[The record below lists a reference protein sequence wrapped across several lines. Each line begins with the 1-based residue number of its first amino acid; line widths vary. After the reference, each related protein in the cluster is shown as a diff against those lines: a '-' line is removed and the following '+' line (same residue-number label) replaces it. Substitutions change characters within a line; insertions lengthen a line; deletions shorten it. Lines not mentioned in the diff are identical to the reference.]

1 MTKVYI
7 VIVRSYGEFDY
18 ILGCYDSEELA
29 SEDIKNI
36 EIIDK
41 RNGESPNDYLIEEF
55 DLMEV
60 KKALKNHER
69 NTRNA
74 RRNDYGND
82 ERNRICTK

>member
-60 KKALKNHER
+60 KKALKKHADNE
-69 NTRNA
+69 
-74 RRNDYGND
+74 G
-82 ERNRICTK
+82 EKS

>member
-29 SEDIKNI
+29 SEDI

-60 KKALKNHER
+60 KKSLKKLEIGEN
-69 NTRNA
+69 
-74 RRNDYGND
+74 ND
-82 ERNRICTK
+82 

>member
-60 KKALKNHER
+60 KKSLKKLEIGEN
-69 NTRNA
+69 
-74 RRNDYGND
+74 ND
-82 ERNRICTK
+82 